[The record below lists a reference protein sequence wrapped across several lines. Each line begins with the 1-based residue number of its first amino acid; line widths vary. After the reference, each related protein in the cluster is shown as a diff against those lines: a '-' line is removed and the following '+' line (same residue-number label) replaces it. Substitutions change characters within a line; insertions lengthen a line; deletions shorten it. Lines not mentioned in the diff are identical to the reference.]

1 MGDLRKTILGKFG
14 LSVFW
19 SNVWYTNNINT
30 GSEVPKS
37 KLYQEIFHYIFF
49 WGFSFSP
56 LLTLRNIGYYLNASY
71 FKLLTLDRYSR
82 AKTTFNKSTQG
93 NLLSKI
99 SVLNYYT
106 HVALIFYIYIPERRK
121 KNSKNK
127 RIFRH
132 KLFVN
137 ALLDNFKQ

>member
-19 SNVWYTNNINT
+19 SNLWYTNNLNV
-30 GSEVPKS
+30 GSEVSKI
-37 KLYQEIFHYIFF
+37 KLYKEIFNYIFF

-56 LLTLRNIGYYLNASY
+56 TLTLKSIDYYLNKTD
-71 FKLLTLDRYSR
+71 FKLLTPDRYNR
-82 AKTTFNKSTQG
+82 AKIVFNKSTQG

-106 HVALIFYIYIPERRK
+106 YIALIFYIYIPERRK

-127 RIFRH
+127 RIYRH

-137 ALLDNFKQ
+137 ALLDNFK

>member
-1 MGDLRKTILGKFG
+1 MGDLRKTILGRFG

-19 SNVWYTNNINT
+19 SNIWYTNNVNI

-37 KLYQEIFHYIFF
+37 KLYEEIFYYIFF

-56 LLTLRNIGYYLNASY
+56 LLTLKHVGYYLNNDS
-71 FKLLTLDRYSR
+71 FKLLTPERYNRSNII
-82 AKTTFNKSTQG
+82 FNKSTQG

-106 HVALIFYIYIPERRK
+106 YIALIFYIYIPERRK

-127 RIFRH
+127 RIYRN

-137 ALLDNFKQ
+137 SLLDNFK